1 MIDERAYAKAVGE
14 NVGNTYGTVS
24 SSTVKSGTVPKYG
37 EKEYPADSYGVSP
50 WSGKELGNTLEGE
63 VERRR
68 CRRDYGEYVRV
79 SNDGFYMTHMHRYV
93 CDVAQAFL
101 EANTGKAMD
110 VLLISVPPR
119 HGKEVADSQLVLT
132 SEGWKRH
139 GDLQVG
145 DRVYAPDGRQVEVRA
160 LIPQEQPCTLL
171 VTLTNGEQIKVH
183 PNHEWVVKDR
193 RSHTMRT
200 VETRWMMEQGLTVE
214 GEIGH
219 RGCRYRFNLPLVDP
233 LQNPERELGVSPYFL
248 GAWLGDGTYN
258 KTCITEGAQDICV
271 LEECAKYYPATAKWV
286 HNQTGV
292 PTWYYSDVRWR
303 LREIGVLG
311 DKHIPDEYLVASY
324 EQRLE
329 LLAGLMD
336 TDGHLDKTGRY
347 RYSTVNEK
355 LRDGVCAL
363 IGTFGC
369 RYSVSVADPFLS
381 SSGVLGKQKI
391 YSIAFTPT
399 FYVPCRVPR
408 KQNHL
413 YTQPMKRMI
422 SICKIETCEPE
433 HGQCITVDGG
443 VYLVGKTMQ
452 PTHNSFMLTE
462 TLPSWF
468 LGKNPTGNV
477 IICGYEGTFAE
488 GFSRRNRDKFNRY
501 AKDVFRVEENP
512 NIQGVAQWETAAGG
526 RCRAAG
532 LKGGITG
539 FGAELFIIDDPIK
552 NQEMAESETVLSK
565 IHDEMGPSVQS
576 RIHPGGKL
584 IVIQTR
590 WVENDV
596 IGYIQS
602 NWSDYVWADINLPCE
617 CEDEATD
624 PLGRKLGDSLMG
636 AHMGDF
642 DLPQRIRNDNIWLKS
657 KKMLV
662 CAGEGERVWNALYQG
677 HPSAQNGNLF
687 RDSWWKRYC
696 RKIGGETEDGSS
708 AGSRIDIAD
717 MEYTCLSVD
726 ATFKKTETSDRVAIT
741 LWGLSQK
748 NAYLYKLINKRMGFT
763 ETVERIKRLCEEYP
777 GIDQLIIEDK
787 ANGSAIIDTLKYTD
801 GIPPIV
807 AVNPLGGKYS
817 RAQAVSPFIAGGS
830 VYIPVDFTESE
841 RREIED
847 DNHIETGYGRFLYQ
861 MSHFPFA
868 KNDDMVDSMSQALSR
883 LIKIVTGEDPAPEKR
898 WTRFTKW
905 YPDMWEDFEQMN
917 SMEQEEF
924 IRTYGAPLEWEDD

>member
-14 NVGNTYGTVS
+14 NVNSVTEAPKAVVHPIGS
-24 SSTVKSGTVPKYG
+24 VPVYG
-37 EKEYPADSYGVSP
+37 EKEYPAYSYGVSP

-93 CDVAQAFL
+93 CDCIQAFI
-101 EANTGKAMD
+101 EAKTDKALD
-110 VLLISVPPR
+110 ILLLSIPPR
-119 HGKEVADSQLVLT
+119 SGK
-132 SEGWKRH
+132 
-139 GDLQVG
+139 
-145 DRVYAPDGRQVEVRA
+145 
-160 LIPQEQPCTLL
+160 
-171 VTLTNGEQIKVH
+171 
-183 PNHEWVVKDR
+183 
-193 RSHTMRT
+193 
-200 VETRWMMEQGLTVE
+200 
-214 GEIGH
+214 
-219 RGCRYRFNLPLVDP
+219 
-233 LQNPERELGVSPYFL
+233 
-248 GAWLGDGTYN
+248 
-258 KTCITEGAQDICV
+258 
-271 LEECAKYYPATAKWV
+271 
-286 HNQTGV
+286 
-292 PTWYYSDVRWR
+292 
-303 LREIGVLG
+303 
-311 DKHIPDEYLVASY
+311 SY
-324 EQRLE
+324 
-329 LLAGLMD
+329 
-336 TDGHLDKTGRY
+336 T
-347 RYSTVNEK
+347 
-355 LRDGVCAL
+355 
-363 IGTFGC
+363 I
-369 RYSVSVADPFLS
+369 
-381 SSGVLGKQKI
+381 
-391 YSIAFTPT
+391 
-399 FYVPCRVPR
+399 
-408 KQNHL
+408 
-413 YTQPMKRMI
+413 
-422 SICKIETCEPE
+422 
-433 HGQCITVDGG
+433 
-443 VYLVGKTMQ
+443 
-452 PTHNSFMLTE
+452 TE

-501 AKDVFRVEENP
+501 AKDIFRVEENP

-642 DLPQRIRNDNIWLKS
+642 DLPQRIRNDNIWLRS
-657 KKMLV
+657 KKLLV

-687 RDSWWKRYC
+687 KDAWWKRYC
-696 RKIGGETEDGSS
+696 RKIGGDTEDGSA

-763 ETVERIKRLCEEYP
+763 ETVERIRRLCEEYP

-924 IRTYGAPLEWEDD
+924 IRTYGAPLEWEDT

>member
-14 NVGNTYGTVS
+14 TVNTVTE
-24 SSTVKSGTVPKYG
+24 VPSVQRIHPTGGVPVYG
-37 EKEYPADSYGVSP
+37 EKEHPAYSYGVSP

-93 CDVAQAFL
+93 CDCIQAFI
-101 EANTGKAMD
+101 EAKTDKALD
-110 VLLISVPPR
+110 ILLLSIPPR
-119 HGKEVADSQLVLT
+119 SGK
-132 SEGWKRH
+132 
-139 GDLQVG
+139 
-145 DRVYAPDGRQVEVRA
+145 
-160 LIPQEQPCTLL
+160 
-171 VTLTNGEQIKVH
+171 
-183 PNHEWVVKDR
+183 
-193 RSHTMRT
+193 
-200 VETRWMMEQGLTVE
+200 
-214 GEIGH
+214 
-219 RGCRYRFNLPLVDP
+219 
-233 LQNPERELGVSPYFL
+233 
-248 GAWLGDGTYN
+248 
-258 KTCITEGAQDICV
+258 
-271 LEECAKYYPATAKWV
+271 
-286 HNQTGV
+286 
-292 PTWYYSDVRWR
+292 
-303 LREIGVLG
+303 
-311 DKHIPDEYLVASY
+311 SY
-324 EQRLE
+324 
-329 LLAGLMD
+329 
-336 TDGHLDKTGRY
+336 T
-347 RYSTVNEK
+347 
-355 LRDGVCAL
+355 
-363 IGTFGC
+363 I
-369 RYSVSVADPFLS
+369 
-381 SSGVLGKQKI
+381 
-391 YSIAFTPT
+391 
-399 FYVPCRVPR
+399 
-408 KQNHL
+408 
-413 YTQPMKRMI
+413 
-422 SICKIETCEPE
+422 
-433 HGQCITVDGG
+433 
-443 VYLVGKTMQ
+443 
-452 PTHNSFMLTE
+452 TE

-501 AKDVFRVEENP
+501 AKDIFRVEENP

-552 NQEMAESETVLSK
+552 NQEMAESETVLAK

-624 PLGRKLGDSLMG
+624 PLHRKLGDSLMG
-636 AHMGDF
+636 DHMGDF
-642 DLPQRIRNDNIWLKS
+642 ELPQRIRNDNIWLRS

-687 RDSWWKRYC
+687 RDNWWKRYC
-696 RKIGGETEDGSS
+696 RKIGGVSEDGCEY
-708 AGSRIDIAD
+708 GSRIDIAD

-763 ETVERIKRLCEEYP
+763 ETVERIKRLCGEYP

-924 IRTYGAPLEWEDD
+924 IRTYGAPLEWEDT

>member
-14 NVGNTYGTVS
+14 NVTYNNGVTTVGNTVPVNGT
-24 SSTVKSGTVPKYG
+24 TVPVYG
-37 EKEYPADSYGVSP
+37 AKEYPAESYGVSP

-93 CDVAQAFL
+93 CDCIQAFI
-101 EANTGKAMD
+101 EAKTDKALD
-110 VLLISVPPR
+110 ILLLSIPPR
-119 HGKEVADSQLVLT
+119 SGK
-132 SEGWKRH
+132 
-139 GDLQVG
+139 
-145 DRVYAPDGRQVEVRA
+145 
-160 LIPQEQPCTLL
+160 
-171 VTLTNGEQIKVH
+171 
-183 PNHEWVVKDR
+183 
-193 RSHTMRT
+193 
-200 VETRWMMEQGLTVE
+200 
-214 GEIGH
+214 
-219 RGCRYRFNLPLVDP
+219 
-233 LQNPERELGVSPYFL
+233 
-248 GAWLGDGTYN
+248 
-258 KTCITEGAQDICV
+258 
-271 LEECAKYYPATAKWV
+271 
-286 HNQTGV
+286 
-292 PTWYYSDVRWR
+292 
-303 LREIGVLG
+303 
-311 DKHIPDEYLVASY
+311 SY
-324 EQRLE
+324 
-329 LLAGLMD
+329 
-336 TDGHLDKTGRY
+336 T
-347 RYSTVNEK
+347 
-355 LRDGVCAL
+355 
-363 IGTFGC
+363 I
-369 RYSVSVADPFLS
+369 
-381 SSGVLGKQKI
+381 
-391 YSIAFTPT
+391 
-399 FYVPCRVPR
+399 
-408 KQNHL
+408 
-413 YTQPMKRMI
+413 
-422 SICKIETCEPE
+422 
-433 HGQCITVDGG
+433 
-443 VYLVGKTMQ
+443 
-452 PTHNSFMLTE
+452 TE

-501 AKDVFRVEENP
+501 AKDIFRVEENP

-552 NQEMAESETVLSK
+552 NQEMAESETVLAK

-624 PLGRKLGDSLMG
+624 PLHRQLGDSLMG
-636 AHMGDF
+636 DHMGDF
-642 DLPQRIRNDNIWLKS
+642 DLPQRIRNDNIWLRS

-687 RDSWWKRYC
+687 RDNWWKRYC
-696 RKIGGETEDGSS
+696 RRIGGETEDCS
-708 AGSRIDIAD
+708 AVSARIDIAD

-763 ETVERIKRLCEEYP
+763 ETVERIKRLCGEYP

-924 IRTYGAPLEWEDD
+924 IRTYGAPLEWEDT

>member
-14 NVGNTYGTVS
+14 TVNTVTETPSVQRVHPVGS
-24 SSTVKSGTVPKYG
+24 VPVYG
-37 EKEYPADSYGVSP
+37 EKEYPAYSYGVSP

-79 SNDGFYMTHMHRYV
+79 ANEGYYMAHVNRYV
-93 CDVAQAFL
+93 CDIVQAFL
-101 EANTGKAMD
+101 EAKTDKAMD
-110 VLLISVPPR
+110 ILLLSMPPR
-119 HGKEVADSQLVLT
+119 HSKS
-132 SEGWKRH
+132 
-139 GDLQVG
+139 
-145 DRVYAPDGRQVEVRA
+145 
-160 LIPQEQPCTLL
+160 
-171 VTLTNGEQIKVH
+171 
-183 PNHEWVVKDR
+183 
-193 RSHTMRT
+193 
-200 VETRWMMEQGLTVE
+200 
-214 GEIGH
+214 
-219 RGCRYRFNLPLVDP
+219 
-233 LQNPERELGVSPYFL
+233 
-248 GAWLGDGTYN
+248 
-258 KTCITEGAQDICV
+258 
-271 LEECAKYYPATAKWV
+271 
-286 HNQTGV
+286 
-292 PTWYYSDVRWR
+292 
-303 LREIGVLG
+303 
-311 DKHIPDEYLVASY
+311 
-324 EQRLE
+324 
-329 LLAGLMD
+329 
-336 TDGHLDKTGRY
+336 
-347 RYSTVNEK
+347 
-355 LRDGVCAL
+355 
-363 IGTFGC
+363 
-369 RYSVSVADPFLS
+369 
-381 SSGVLGKQKI
+381 
-391 YSIAFTPT
+391 FT
-399 FYVPCRVPR
+399 
-408 KQNHL
+408 
-413 YTQPMKRMI
+413 I
-422 SICKIETCEPE
+422 
-433 HGQCITVDGG
+433 
-443 VYLVGKTMQ
+443 
-452 PTHNSFMLTE
+452 TE

-501 AKDVFRVEENP
+501 AKDIFRVEENP

-552 NQEMAESETVLSK
+552 NQEMAESETVLAK

-624 PLGRKLGDSLMG
+624 PLHRRLGDSLMG
-636 AHMGDF
+636 DHMGDF

-687 RDSWWKRYC
+687 RDNWWKRYC
-696 RKIGGETEDGSS
+696 RKIGGASEDGCEY
-708 AGSRIDIAD
+708 GSRIDIAD

-763 ETVERIKRLCEEYP
+763 ETVERIKRLCGEYP

-924 IRTYGAPLEWEDD
+924 IRTYGAPLEWADD